1 MGRGVKGRFHIYA
14 NVSVSE
20 GIRRSTVGVFVG
32 ELRRRKQRPEQIRP
46 MQWRAKVE
54 MVCGVVVEGV
64 LWLFG
69 ECRLVVV
76 DVGLRP

>member
-32 ELRRRKQRPEQIRP
+32 VLQRRKQKPEQIHP
-46 MQWRAKVE
+46 MLWSAKVE
-54 MVCGVVVEGV
+54 RVCGVVVVGV
-64 LWLFG
+64 SWLSG
-69 ECRLVVV
+69 GCKLVAV
-76 DVGLRP
+76 DVELRP